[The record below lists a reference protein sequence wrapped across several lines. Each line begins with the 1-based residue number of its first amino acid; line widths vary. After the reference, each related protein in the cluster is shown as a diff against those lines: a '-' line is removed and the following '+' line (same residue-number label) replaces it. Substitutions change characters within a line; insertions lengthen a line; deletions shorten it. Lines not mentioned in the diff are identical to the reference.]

1 MNQSKTTTE
10 LYIKSLEKINEQKLE
25 KINEQKKDCIEDVK
39 KFCKTSAVELFN
51 GVTFDG
57 DSIPITLTRHEIM
70 CRLEVLKFLMSLSDT
85 EKEV

>member
-10 LYIKSLEKINEQKLE
+10 LYIKSLEKINE
-25 KINEQKKDCIEDVK
+25 KKKNCIEDVK

-51 GVTFDG
+51 GVIFDG
-57 DSIPITLTRHEIM
+57 DSIPIKLTRHEIM